1 MTAAEI
7 SGLTRAEGV
16 ARLIVAYGD
25 ILNAYEEMYNGP
37 SNAAHASR
45 EYVICR
51 RTRERLVKRHMTLMQ
66 EKYGSRD

>member
-25 ILNAYEEMYNGP
+25 ILSAYEVMYNGP

-51 RTRERLVKRHMTLMQ
+51 RTRELLFKRYMTLMK